1 MALTRKFLKAMGLTD
16 EQVDSVIE
24 AHTETVDG
32 LKKYKADAEKL
43 PDVQKKLDDLKAAGD
58 DGYKKKYEDLL
69 AENTAKEKRRTKET
83 ALRALLKTLNMSDK
97 HIDKVVKYTDLD
109 ALEMDGEKLKDESSR
124 MDAIKKEWED
134 FIPNTKTDGAK
145 TETPP
150 GNKTDGDDKDL
161 GSLSMEEYIA
171 ARKKKCFFERR
182 Q

>member
-24 AHTETVDG
+24 AHTETVEG
-32 LKKYKADAEKL
+32 LKQYKADAEKL
-43 PDVQKKLDDLKAAGD
+43 PGVQRELDDLKAAGD
-58 DGYKKKYEDLL
+58 GGYKKKYEDEHTAFENYK
-69 AENTAKEKRRTKET
+69 AEQGKKDTRRTKET
-83 ALRALLKTLNMSDK
+83 ALRALLKTTGMQDK

-109 ALEMDGEKLKDESSR
+109 GLEMDGEKLKDETSR

-134 FIPNTKTDGAK
+134 FIPSTTTDGAK

-171 ARKKKCFFERR
+171 ARKKK
-182 Q
+182 